1 MGTVV
6 TLSAVPGEQNTFEGW
21 TGGVCNEFGT
31 CQDEKLCADTGTCQV
46 TLTHDFEVRAH
57 FVATRYPVTIVA
69 TGNGSGNI
77 HETPGETVGTPPLL
91 GAAAATRASPVLR
104 RLWQRS

>member
-1 MGTVV
+1 M

-91 GAAAATRASPVLR
+91 GAAAATRASPVLPR
-104 RLWQRS
+104 SRQRS